1 VHKNIQLII
10 NFFHLYPIIKEKLL
24 LISTLEENM
33 ETAIVNKN
41 ENDEILQLVS
51 FKIGSEEFGVDILKV
66 QEINRMLQITKVPN
80 TPDFIEGVINLRGRV
95 IPVIDLRVKLNMTKK
110 EHDKQTR
117 IIVVELEDK
126 TVGFL
131 VDEVSEVLRIPKSIT
146 EAPPELVANV
156 NSEYITAVGK
166 LEDRLIILL
175 DLEKALTLQEKSE
188 LETV

>member
-10 NFFHLYPIIKEKLL
+10 NFFHLYPIIKEKFL

-131 VDEVSEVLRIPKSIT
+131 VDEVCEVLRIPKSIT

-175 DLEKALTLQEKSE
+175 DLEKALTLQEKAE
-188 LETV
+188 LEVV